1 MANSEK
7 NKSVSE
13 LNNRAVAYI
22 DSGRYA
28 EAIDLLTKALSLD
41 PKRSGLLFNRAEA
54 HRLSGNLAEARRDLL
69 SELNLVPDSPEVLH
83 GLGLIA
89 YDGDDFELALEYYTK
104 AIGARAEYAPA
115 WNDLGVIAF
124 RSQKYED
131 ARAHFEKATALDADF
146 SEAWFNLADTYDEL
160 GMGQKRAFALEQLK
174 RARIK
179 NGERWSAGEDE

>member
-7 NKSVSE
+7 NRTVSE
-13 LNNRAVAYI
+13 LNNRAVSYI

-41 PKRSGLLFNRAEA
+41 PSRAGILFNRAEA
-54 HRLSGNLAEARRDLL
+54 HRLSGHMEEARRDLRA
-69 SELNLVPDSPEVLH
+69 ELQLVPNSPEVLH
-83 GLGLIA
+83 ALGLVA
-89 YDGDDFELALEYYTK
+89 YDGEDFDQARLYYAK
-104 AIGARAEYAPA
+104 AIEADAAYAPA

-124 RSQKYED
+124 RTQRYDE
-131 ARAHFEKATALDADF
+131 ARVDFEKASTLDPDF

-160 GMGQKRAFALEQLK
+160 GMGQKRAAALEQLK

-179 NGERWSAGEDE
+179 NGERATAEDDE